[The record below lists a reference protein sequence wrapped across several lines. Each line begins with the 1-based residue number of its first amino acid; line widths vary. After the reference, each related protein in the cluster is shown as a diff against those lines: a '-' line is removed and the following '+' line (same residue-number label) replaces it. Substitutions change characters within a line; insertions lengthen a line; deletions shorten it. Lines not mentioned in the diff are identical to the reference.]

1 MDFLLFCWVG
11 VVAHSYSRVVR
22 FGETDAGG
30 VVYFAELLGF
40 CHEAYEAALAR
51 AGVDVRAFFSAAG
64 VVEEREGEVFGVA
77 VPIVRTEADFFRP
90 MFCGDRITIS
100 LVPQILSSDSFE
112 VVYEVFS
119 QKEQTMAKAL
129 TRHVSIRVDSRR
141 RCPLPICLINWL
153 ILQQCENYSPN

>member
-119 QKEQTMAKAL
+119 EREQSVAKAL
-129 TRHVSIRVDSRR
+129 TRHVSIRVDSRC
-141 RCPLPICLINWL
+141 RCSLPSCLTNWL
-153 ILQQCENYSPN
+153 GA